1 VAFGIN
7 CVGGA
12 ERAFTALLGYVDD
25 VAGFD
30 EFVAVIRPRLARA
43 FAAAYG
49 AERGQ
54 EALAEAMG
62 YAWEHFEVVAAMA
75 NPGGYLYR
83 VGQSRSRL
91 RRRSVAFPAPASLGL
106 PEVEPKLG
114 LALGGLSE
122 RQRVCVML
130 VFAFEWTHQEVA
142 DLLQLSR
149 STVQNHVERGLEH
162 LRGVIGAST
171 DV

>member
-1 VAFGIN
+1 M
-7 CVGGA
+7 
-12 ERAFTALLGYVDD
+12 ALLGYVDEF
-25 VAGFD
+25 VGFD
-30 EFVAVIRPRLARA
+30 EFVADVRPRLARA

-49 AERGQ
+49 IERGQ

-62 YAWEHFEVVAAMA
+62 YAWEHFGVVAAMA
-75 NPGGYLYR
+75 NPAGYLYR
-83 VGQSRSRL
+83 VGQSRSRP
-91 RRRSVAFPAPASLGL
+91 RRASVAFPAPASLGL

-114 LALGGLSE
+114 RALGGLSE

-130 VFAFEWTHQEVA
+130 VYAFEWTHQEVA

-162 LRGVIGAST
+162 LRSVIGAST
-171 DV
+171 DA

>member
-1 VAFGIN
+1 MAVLAPP
-7 CVGGA
+7 GGA
-12 ERAFTALLGYVDD
+12 ERALRPLLGYVDE
-25 VAGFD
+25 VVGFD
-30 EFVAVIRPRLARA
+30 EFVAIVRPRLARA

-49 AERGQ
+49 IERGQ

-75 NPGGYLYR
+75 NPAGYLYR
-83 VGQSRSRL
+83 VGQSRSRP
-91 RRRSVAFPAPASLGL
+91 RRVSVAFPAPASLGL

-114 LALGGLSE
+114 IALGGLSE

-130 VFAFEWTHQEVA
+130 VHAFEWTHQEVA
-142 DLLQLSR
+142 DLLELSR

-162 LRGVIGAST
+162 LRDVIGAST
-171 DV
+171 DA

>member
-1 VAFGIN
+1 M
-7 CVGGA
+7 
-12 ERAFTALLGYVDD
+12 DD
-25 VAGFD
+25 VVGFD
-30 EFVAVIRPRLARA
+30 KFVAVVRPRLARA

-49 AERGQ
+49 IDRGQ

-62 YAWEHFEVVAAMA
+62 YAWEHFEVVAAME
-75 NPGGYLYR
+75 NPAGYLYR
-83 VGQSRSRL
+83 VGQSRSRP
-91 RRRSVAFPAPASLGL
+91 RRRSAAFPAPASVGL
-106 PEVEPKLG
+106 PEVEPRLG

-130 VFAFEWTHQEVA
+130 VYAFEWTHQEVA
-142 DLLQLSR
+142 DLLELSR

-162 LRGVIGAST
+162 LRSVIGTST